1 MYIDDLI
8 SSISSADMTDDDV
21 VARVEVVTTTEVV
34 SVNEAGNGSV
44 TASMPAVVLFDS
56 LAPVNRAAA
65 GGAAEPPMPPQNQQQ
80 QEPLPRVMVGSESW
94 HNGLPTT
101 WLPVITRDLGR
112 QRRIVRV
119 QDERKK
125 HSKFKYIQF
134 LFRVHKHHIRMPTCR
149 ACRQSVAN

>member
-1 MYIDDLI
+1 MYIDDLV

-21 VARVEVVTTTEVV
+21 LARVEAVTTAEVV

-65 GGAAEPPMPPQNQQQ
+65 GGGGGAAEPPMPPQNQQQ

-125 HSKFKYIQF
+125 
-134 LFRVHKHHIRMPTCR
+134 T
-149 ACRQSVAN
+149 